1 MNENISITLHISEV
15 EDIIEDLSFSAKKI
29 NLRHGKGVG
38 QDQEDLANKIDLQ
51 LTNYLKKHKEK
62 NNGTHI

>member
-15 EDIIEDLSFSAKKI
+15 EDIIEDLPFSAKKI

-51 LTNYLKKHKEK
+51 LTNYLKKHK
-62 NNGTHI
+62 

>member
-15 EDIIEDLSFSAKKI
+15 EDIIGDLQWSAKKM
-29 NLRHGKGVG
+29 NLRHGSGAG

-51 LTNYLKKHKEK
+51 LQNHLKNAK
-62 NNGTHI
+62 TI

>member
-15 EDIIEDLSFSAKKI
+15 EDIIEDLYFSAKKI

-38 QDQEDLANKIDLQ
+38 QDQEDLADKIDLQ
-51 LTNYLKKHKEK
+51 LQNHFK
-62 NNGTHI
+62 NGKTI

>member
-15 EDIIEDLSFSAKKI
+15 EDIIDDLKWSAKKM
-29 NLRHGKGVG
+29 NLRHGNGAG

-51 LTNYLKKHKEK
+51 LQNYFK
-62 NNGTHI
+62 NAKTI

>member
-15 EDIIEDLSFSAKKI
+15 EDIIGDLQWSAKKM
-29 NLRHGKGVG
+29 NLRHGSGAG

-51 LTNYLKKHKEK
+51 LQNHLK
-62 NNGTHI
+62 NGKTI